1 MWKAD
6 KSPEAPGRLENLK
19 ELVRALADFETLGG
33 FLDHVSLVMEN
44 EETAEG
50 DRLSLMT
57 LHGAKGLEFDTVF
70 LPGWEEGLFPNQR
83 SLDESG
89 AKGLE
94 EERRLAYVGL
104 TRARRRA
111 IVSHAAN
118 RRIYA
123 NWQSQHPQPLHRR
136 TAGRAYRAHRLGGA
150 GARARIAAPGFT
162 GAVPA
167 GRATAEGGGC
177 VGAAGPPGA
186 QRRNPGRHARIP
198 PEIRL
203 RHRHRG
209 RGRQAGRVVR
219 QGGRR
224 SVCSTG
230 SWRRLDGAGRDRRHR
245 EPTMV
250 TQRAVPLETVAVDV
264 PESALEAYEAAL
276 GSVCATVGFFRDD
289 ATGLWRVEGVKEV
302 GVNDPALD
310 AALALAAAAS
320 GVEAVVA
327 RTPTP
332 VEGWLARTY
341 ASFPE
346 QHIGRRFAVRGTHLS
361 GPATPGR
368 ITLTLD
374 AGIAFG
380 SGEHGS
386 TRGCLR
392 ALERVAHRR
401 PRRILDLG
409 TGSGILAMAAAG
421 LLHRRVLA
429 TDIEPWSVRV
439 AQQNAVLNGLG
450 PTGAGAPVGRLAPSA
465 PCGQDGLTTW
475 CLPISW
481 PARCAAWPGIWPS
494 DLLPGARPS
503 WQVCSTPR
511 RAASWPRIA
520 GMGFGCR
527 ASFAKVLGQR

>member
-1 MWKAD
+1 
-6 KSPEAPGRLENLK
+6 
-19 ELVRALADFETLGG
+19 
-33 FLDHVSLVMEN
+33 
-44 EETAEG
+44 
-50 DRLSLMT
+50 
-57 LHGAKGLEFDTVF
+57 
-70 LPGWEEGLFPNQR
+70 
-83 SLDESG
+83 
-89 AKGLE
+89 
-94 EERRLAYVGL
+94 
-104 TRARRRA
+104 
-111 IVSHAAN
+111 
-118 RRIYA
+118 
-123 NWQSQHPQPLHRR
+123 
-136 TAGRAYRAHRLGGA
+136 
-150 GARARIAAPGFT
+150 
-162 GAVPA
+162 
-167 GRATAEGGGC
+167 
-177 VGAAGPPGA
+177 
-186 QRRNPGRHARIP
+186 
-198 PEIRL
+198 
-203 RHRHRG
+203 
-209 RGRQAGRVVR
+209 
-219 QGGRR
+219 
-224 SVCSTG
+224 
-230 SWRRLDGAGRDRRHR
+230 
-245 EPTMV
+245 MV

-264 PESALEAYEAAL
+264 PESALETFEAAL

-302 GVNDPALD
+302 GVNDPALE

-320 GVEAVVA
+320 GAEAVVS

-401 PRRILDLG
+401 PQRILDLG

-450 PTGAGAPVGRLAPSA
+450 PMVRARLSDGWRHPAVRTGRPYDLVFANILARPLCRMARDLAVGLAPGGTA
-465 PCGQDGLTTW
+465 ILAGLLDSQARGVLAAHRRHGLRLQGVLREGPWTT
-475 CLPISW
+475 LI
-481 PARCAAWPGIWPS
+481 
-494 DLLPGARPS
+494 L
-503 WQVCSTPR
+503 R
-511 RAASWPRIA
+511 RAA
-520 GMGFGCR
+520 
-527 ASFAKVLGQR
+527 